1 MSFFLCYFCCL
12 DTKKCGNTIIFMTLN
27 MIAASKPGN
36 QPLDAQTQI
45 FKVLTHPAR
54 ISILNILRD
63 GEHCVCHMEA
73 FLGLRQSYISQQL
86 AVLRE
91 AGLIQDRRDG
101 WNIFYRV
108 VAPDIYTLL
117 DAVQK
122 LTGQPA
128 VSPLKTGIS
137 CTCPHCTARTGE
149 I

>member
-1 MSFFLCYFCCL
+1 MDLNIIEKTKL
-12 DTKKCGNTIIFMTLN
+12 D
-27 MIAASKPGN
+27 N
-36 QPLDAQTQI
+36 QALDAQTQV

-54 ISILNILRD
+54 IAILNILRD

-73 FLGLRQSYISQQL
+73 YLGYRQSYISQQI

-108 VAPDIYTLL
+108 VNPDIYAVL

-122 LTGQPA
+122 FVGMEPNNA
-128 VSPLKTGIS
+128 HVASVN
-137 CTCPHCTARTGE
+137 CNCPHYLAKRGSV
-149 I
+149 